1 MLCDHLLLMV
11 SGVVHRMK
19 TLPPGRVILCGH
31 SMGGLLIAE
40 VAFAA
45 PPNRVIGL
53 ISFDVPFLGVHPHVI
68 LRCV

>member
-1 MLCDHLLLMV
+1 MLF
-11 SGVVHRMK
+11 GVVIRMK
-19 TLPPGRVILCGH
+19 TLPPGGVILCGH
-31 SMGGLLIAE
+31 SMGGLLTAE

-68 LRCV
+68 LRWVVKTIS